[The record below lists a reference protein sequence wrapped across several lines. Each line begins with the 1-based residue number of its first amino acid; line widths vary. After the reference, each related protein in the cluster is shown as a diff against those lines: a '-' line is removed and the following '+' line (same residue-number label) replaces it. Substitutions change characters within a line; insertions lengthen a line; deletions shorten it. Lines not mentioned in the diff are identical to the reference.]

1 MDGTTAIKAAVLDI
15 ATKDKAAVETATNSK
30 AKPSAAV
37 DNNAFDAII
46 TVNTFVDKLRKKK
59 TSWLALVDSGRPR
72 WSPSL
77 N

>member
-46 TVNTFVDKLRKKK
+46 ELNTFVDNRRKTKAI
-59 TSWLALVDSGRPR
+59 WLALVDNGRPR